1 MAKDQDYQ
9 RLIDCV
15 MAGIKPETTSPLQQ
29 YWKEEVDNLRWWVIE
44 LANEG
49 HVGGPAAN
57 VFGFREWMS

>member
-1 MAKDQDYQ
+1 
-9 RLIDCV
+9 